1 MSSMNRTAL
10 AVGAVIAL
18 TTVVVSCTRP
28 AAPTPSTPG
37 AVEATAE
44 NGPDPTAASVTAARG
59 PFAIATAAA
68 PRGNGFGGGTV
79 YYPTQAGTFG
89 VIASLPGFL
98 NGGNVMAPY
107 GQKLASNGFV
117 VIVANTNTVLDFP
130 AQRANQVLAALD
142 WVMNRSTVAA
152 RIDKTRIGVFGYS
165 MGGGGSLDAAK
176 RNTNIKAVVGMA
188 PWNIGTTYAGVR
200 AAGMMVA
207 CTGDFVAPPASMAR
221 PFYTSLSGP
230 KAYFE
235 ITAGNHACPLA
246 STSPIGTRTLV
257 WMKRFVDDDQ
267 RYQKLLC
274 PQPVTVPGATGW
286 QSANLCG

>member
-1 MSSMNRTAL
+1 MSSIYKTAL
-10 AVGAVIAL
+10 AVGAVAAL
-18 TTVVVSCTRP
+18 ITVGASCTRP
-28 AAPTPSTPG
+28 AAQRPAAAG
-37 AVEATAE
+37 MVEATAE
-44 NGPDPTAASVTAARG
+44 NGPAPTAASVAAARG
-59 PFAIATAAA
+59 SFQIATASVPA
-68 PRGNGFGGGTV
+68 GQGFGGGTV
-79 YYPTQAGTFG
+79 YYPTQDGTYG

-117 VIVANTNTVLDFP
+117 VVVANTNTVLDFP

-152 RIDKTRIGVFGYS
+152 KIDKTRIGVFGYS

-176 RNTNIKAVVGMA
+176 RNPAIKAVVGMA
-188 PWNIGTTYAGVR
+188 PWNIGTTYGGTK
-200 AAGMMVA
+200 AAGMIVA
-207 CTGDFVAPPASMAR
+207 CTGDVVAPPASMGR
-221 PFYTSLSGP
+221 PFYTSLTGP

-267 RYQKLLC
+267 RYQQFLC
-274 PQPVTVPGATGW
+274 PQPVTVSGATGW
-286 QSANLCG
+286 QSANVCS